1 MKASI
6 SAWKENRRRQLKEP
20 YEEKD
25 PSARWGYW
33 LVLRSVISQLNGLF
47 CSLEERKEIS
57 CCLWLVICC
66 LTSNAYY
73 AAGLRFIN
81 DQIVEDD
88 FWFEDFF
95 LLVIDV
101 IKQPGTYFDNWL

>member
-1 MKASI
+1 MK
-6 SAWKENRRRQLKEP
+6 KKTRQLDEV
-20 YEEKD
+20 YC
-25 PSARWGYW
+25 
-33 LVLRSVISQLNGLF
+33 LVLRSVIFQLNGLF

-57 CCLWLVICC
+57 CCLWLCICC

-81 DQIVEDD
+81 EQIVDD
-88 FWFEDFF
+88 VIWFEDFF

-101 IKQPGTYFDNWL
+101 IKRQELTLITDCSLLVDIQSSALLSSGY